1 LPLGYRAKIIWETAI
16 AACGL
21 YVLLAIASFCLESW
35 PPAKSGF
42 DPLPSADG
50 VIDVRILDSGLWGFK
65 SYHYQIDLNE
75 GRVLELENKSL
86 SSEEFANPPG
96 RPHTGAH
103 IDTGSSHNFA
113 GIASPDGE
121 YVAASS
127 GDGAI
132 QSNGAGQVPIFV
144 ERVSDHTEVFR
155 ASIPPRYYVRGATW
169 SPDSKAVALLLSSE
183 RIGFGPLDILSAFAG
198 HPIQY
203 KSFGFLILSI
213 VERRSVGVM
222 RFAGGFAGGGLKSS
236 GNRSKNS
243 PMLVPSLDGALQPF
257 LMTGNGDEMWGA
269 ARRAETQQKALNM
282 ERSPATERR

>member
-1 LPLGYRAKIIWETAI
+1 LPLGYRAKTIWKTAV

-21 YVLLAIASFCLESW
+21 YSLLAIGSFCMESW
-35 PPAKSGF
+35 PPAKSSF
-42 DPLPSADG
+42 DSLPSAGG
-50 VIDVRILDSGLWGFK
+50 VIDVRVLDSGLWGFK
-65 SYHYQIDLNE
+65 SYLYQIDVNE
-75 GRVLELENKSL
+75 GRVLELENKSV
-86 SSEEFANPPG
+86 SSEEFANPPWSA
-96 RPHTGAH
+96 PPGAH
-103 IDTGSSHNFA
+103 IDTGGSHSFA

-132 QSNGAGQVPIFV
+132 QSNGAGQVPIFI

-155 ASIPPRYYVRGATW
+155 ASISPRYYVRGVTW

-213 VERRSVGVM
+213 VERRSVGVK
-222 RFAGGFAGGGLKSS
+222 RFAGGFAGGWSEIKWQ
-236 GNRSKNS
+236 
-243 PMLVPSLDGALQPF
+243 PLQ
-257 LMTGNGDEMWGA
+257 
-269 ARRAETQQKALNM
+269 K
-282 ERSPATERR
+282 